1 LVTNAE
7 KIHFHIAELCNI
19 KNSKF
24 ISMKRK
30 ILFIVCMTVTS
41 MFMYGQRDSL
51 QVRSI
56 VKAHS
61 KSYEVK
67 SAIEVESLV
76 PMFLTG
82 GYHVAV
88 GYRYER
94 FRVRFSIINGGK
106 YDAETAGVNNSSAD
120 FKRYYRTSPG
130 LFLGYNVWRNLE
142 LYTYLESHTFDIE
155 QKSTGIHKDIH
166 TIDTGLGLSYQF
178 FVGRYFYIQP
188 GMHVY
193 VRGDKSID
201 FGDVNYSISNVD
213 LSPVIRLG
221 VRLWSKDK

>member
-7 KIHFHIAELCNI
+7 KIRFIIADLCI
-19 KNSKF
+19 VKNSKL
-24 ISMKRK
+24 INMKKK
-30 ILFIVCMTVTS
+30 ILFVVCLS
-41 MFMYGQRDSL
+41 IASLSIYCQSDSL
-51 QVRSI
+51 HVNDV
-56 VKAHS
+56 VKSHS

-82 GYHVAV
+82 GYHFAV

-94 FRVRFSIINGGK
+94 FRVRVSIINGGT

-120 FKRYYRTSPG
+120 FKRFYKTSPG
-130 LFLGYNVWRNLE
+130 IFLGYNVWRGLE
-142 LYTYLESHTFDIE
+142 LYTYLEDHTFEIE
-155 QKSTGIHKDIH
+155 QKSTGIRKNIH
-166 TIDTGLGLSYQF
+166 STDTGLGLSYQF
-178 FVGRYFYIQP
+178 FIGRYFYIQP

-193 VRGDKSID
+193 VRGDNSID
-201 FGDVNYSISNVD
+201 FGTVRYSIPNVD

>member
-1 LVTNAE
+1 
-7 KIHFHIAELCNI
+7 
-19 KNSKF
+19 
-24 ISMKRK
+24 
-30 ILFIVCMTVTS
+30 
-41 MFMYGQRDSL
+41 MYGQHDSIL
-51 QVRSI
+51 LKSA
-56 VKAHS
+56 VKTHS

-82 GYHVAV
+82 GYHFAV

-94 FRVRFSIINGGK
+94 FRVRVSIINGGS
-106 YDAETAGVNNSSAD
+106 YDAETAGVNNSSSD
-120 FKRYYRTSPG
+120 FKRFYKTSPG

-166 TIDTGLGLSYQF
+166 TTDTGLGLSYQF
-178 FVGRYFYIQP
+178 FVGRYLYIQP

-193 VRGDKSID
+193 VRGDKSTD
-201 FGDVNYSISNVD
+201 FGNVTYSISNVD
-213 LSPVIRLG
+213 FSPVIRLG
-221 VRLWSKDK
+221 VRLWSKDN